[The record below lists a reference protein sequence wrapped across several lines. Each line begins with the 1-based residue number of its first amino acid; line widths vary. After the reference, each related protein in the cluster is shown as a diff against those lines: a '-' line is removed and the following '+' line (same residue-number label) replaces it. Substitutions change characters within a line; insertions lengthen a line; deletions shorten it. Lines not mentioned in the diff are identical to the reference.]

1 MVLGCLVAL
10 LARPE
15 PTYASCPPLGYDQI
29 VKSGLPDGTPAIV
42 AIGTAGDTTSSP
54 VGGRHFEV
62 EALLR
67 GSVPREVVLTPPIDQ
82 EEVSLEPGARYVV
95 LITATPDG
103 ALLSCKRPATIDT
116 PEKLQT
122 ALSWAVRPV
131 ILDPTILPGP
141 FGSANPA
148 SRAGTALAARLPI
161 LLALVGVVLA
171 VALVL
176 VRQRRTDC
184 GRGAPH

>member
-54 VGGRHFEV
+54 VGGRQFEV

-67 GSVPREVVLTPPIDQ
+67 ATLPREIVLTPPIN
-82 EEVSLEPGARYVV
+82 EEQVALEPSTRYLV
-95 LITATPDG
+95 LLTGNPDG

-122 ALSWAVRPV
+122 ALSSAVRPV
-131 ILDPTILPGP
+131 ILDPTIPVGP
-141 FGSANPA
+141 RASAHDASPA
-148 SRAGTALAARLPI
+148 RTAFDARLAI
-161 LLALVGVVLA
+161 LLALVAVGVA
-171 VALVL
+171 VGLLL
-176 VRQRRTDC
+176 VRQLRTDH
-184 GRGAPH
+184 RRVDR